1 MHDPTPELTQWLRPR
16 LKALDRA
23 TIGQLITLMNLV
35 GAESVAEVG
44 RQGKK
49 TNSLTDAGV
58 NARQKLTRL
67 RDALEIGDLT
77 KRVGKN
83 TQPTEAGKRVAGEV
97 RLFLQELR
105 AIQLREAEVPTWV
118 IGAGD
123 SWLQN
128 IIIPALAKLLESHP
142 EWRWEVR
149 NLRAVDIRSGL
160 RDGELHFGFVRE
172 KEIKDEEGFFIGT
185 RVGLESYRIVVG
197 NAQAAPKTAK
207 ELVRW
212 TIDENRP
219 LVQQGSTWK
228 AIREAVALGV
238 GLKAELESLPLQVTC
253 ETHTHAL
260 TAVTTGYAWCVVPSG
275 LGRILPPH
283 CRSVVVKAGSEPDRV
298 ALIQYPRA
306 LRKHAGHDKA
316 WNALAAAIRAE
327 AKALSA

>member
-1 MHDPTPELTQWLRPR
+1 MHDPTPELTQWLRHR

-44 RQGKK
+44 RRTKK
-49 TNSLTDAGV
+49 ANTLTDAGV

-77 KRVGKN
+77 KRVGKY
-83 TQPTEAGKRVAGEV
+83 TKPTDAGKRVAGEV

-105 AIQLREAEVPTWV
+105 AIDTREAKVPTWI

-123 SWLQN
+123 SWLQS
-128 IIIPALAKLLESHP
+128 IIIPAIAKLLESHP
-142 EWRWEVR
+142 EWRWEVK
-149 NLRAVDIRSGL
+149 NMRAADIRSGV
-160 RDGELHFGFVRE
+160 RDGELHFGFFRDA
-172 KEIKDEEGFFIGT
+172 EINAEEGFNVGT
-185 RVGLESYRIVVG
+185 RVSLESYRIIVG
-197 NAQAAPKTAK
+197 NALAAPKTAK

-212 TIDENRP
+212 VISENRP
-219 LVQQGSTWK
+219 LVQQGSTWR
-228 AIREAVALGV
+228 AIREPLANSLG
-238 GLKAELESLPLQVTC
+238 LNKELESLPLQVAC

-260 TAVTTGYAWCVVPSG
+260 AAVTTGLAWCVVPSG

-283 CRSVVVKAGSEPDRV
+283 CRSVAVKLGPKPDLL
-298 ALIQYPRA
+298 ALVQYPRA

-316 WNALAAAIRAE
+316 WDALSTAIRAE
-327 AKALSA
+327 AKAMNA